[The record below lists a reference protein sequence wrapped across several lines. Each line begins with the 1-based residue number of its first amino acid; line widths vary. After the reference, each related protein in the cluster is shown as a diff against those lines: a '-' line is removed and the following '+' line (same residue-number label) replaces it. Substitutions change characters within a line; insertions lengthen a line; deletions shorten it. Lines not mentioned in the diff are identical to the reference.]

1 MVAPKLEVIT
11 TGMKVFKELADIT
24 RGFMGAYV
32 TIGNFDGVHRGHAPI
47 LEKLTQEASS
57 ENRKS
62 VVITFDPHPK
72 KILNPE
78 IKPFYLIT
86 TIEEKISLMERQGI
100 DAMLIIP
107 FSLEFSRITSEE
119 FIRQILWDKLRI
131 RKIFIGHDYTFGK
144 NKEGNETFLKT
155 FGKKLG
161 FEVAVINAVTLG
173 VEVVSS
179 TRLRFA
185 ILDGDV
191 RTAAALL
198 GRPYNISGIVVEGE
212 KRGRLLGFPTA
223 NINSDKLLIPARGV
237 YAVTVGLEERQY
249 SGVLNIGVNPTFAN
263 GELSIEIYLID
274 FNENIYGKSLNIC
287 FIERIRDEIKFDA
300 PEKLIGQIKRDVDQA
315 KAILT
320 ENS

>member
-1 MVAPKLEVIT
+1 
-11 TGMKVFKELADIT
+11 MKVFKELADIT
-24 RGFMGAYV
+24 PEFMGSYV
-32 TIGNFDGVHRGHAPI
+32 TIGNFDGVHRGHVPI
-47 LEKLTQEASS
+47 FKKLSHEARL

-62 VVITFDPHPK
+62 IVITFEPHPK

-86 TIEEKISLMERQGI
+86 TIEEKIRLIEQQGI
-100 DAMLIIP
+100 DAVLIIP

-144 NKEGNETFLKT
+144 NRQGNETFLKT

-173 VEVVSS
+173 ADAISS

-185 ILDGDV
+185 ILNGDV
-191 RTAAALL
+191 KTAAALL
-198 GRPYNISGIVVEGE
+198 GRPYNISGIVIEGK

-223 NINSDKLLIPARGV
+223 NIKPDKVLMPARGV
-237 YAVTVGLEERQY
+237 YAVTVQLEERQY
-249 SGVLNIGVNPTFAN
+249 GGVLNIGLNPTFAD
-263 GELSIEIYLID
+263 GELSIEVYLID
-274 FNENIYGKSLNIC
+274 FNENIYGKRLNIC
-287 FIERIRDEIKFDA
+287 FIDRIRDEIKFDG
-300 PEKLIGQIKRDVDQA
+300 PEQLIGQITRDVDQA
-315 KAILT
+315 KAILI
-320 ENS
+320 ENL

>member
-1 MVAPKLEVIT
+1 MVAPKLEVFT
-11 TGMKVFKELADIT
+11 TDMKVFKELADIT
-24 RGFMGAYV
+24 PEFMGGYV
-32 TIGNFDGVHRGHAPI
+32 TIGNFDGVHRGHVPLFKKISHQA
-47 LEKLTQEASS
+47 KA

-86 TIEEKISLMERQGI
+86 TIEEKIRLIEQQGI
-100 DAMLIIP
+100 DAVLIIP
-107 FSLEFSRITSEE
+107 FSLEFSSITSEE

-144 NKEGNETFLKT
+144 NRQGNETFLKT

-173 VEVVSS
+173 VEAISS

-185 ILDGDV
+185 ILGGDV
-191 RTAAALL
+191 KTAAALL
-198 GRPYNISGIVVEGE
+198 GRPYNISGIVIEGK

-223 NINSDKLLIPARGV
+223 NIKPDKELMPARGV
-237 YAVTVGLEERQY
+237 YAVTVQFDERQY
-249 SGVLNIGVNPTFAN
+249 RGVLNIGLNPTFADVA
-263 GELSIEIYLID
+263 LSMEVYLID
-274 FNENIYGKSLNIC
+274 FNENIYGKRLNVC
-287 FIERIRDEIKFDA
+287 FIDRIRDEVKFDG
-300 PEKLIGQIKRDVDQA
+300 PEQLIEQIKRDIDQA
-315 KAILT
+315 KAMLI
-320 ENS
+320 EKS